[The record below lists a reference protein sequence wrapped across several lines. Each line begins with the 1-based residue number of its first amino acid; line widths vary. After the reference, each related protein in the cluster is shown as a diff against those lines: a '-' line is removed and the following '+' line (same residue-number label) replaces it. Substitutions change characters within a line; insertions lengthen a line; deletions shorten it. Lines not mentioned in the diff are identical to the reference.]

1 MTIIIFILVLFVTV
15 IAHEW
20 GHFYAARKSGMTVEE
35 FGFGIPP
42 RLFSWK
48 RGETVYSINAL
59 PIGGFVK
66 IAGENGLEEGTP
78 GAVSPSRQFDTK
90 PWYKKSIVLVAGVVM
105 NIVLAFVL
113 FTAAYTIGMPSTT
126 PDGVPTVVSV
136 TAGGLVDTAGIEV
149 GDTIESIVVD
159 GVEVS
164 ELTTTSIRESIA
176 VSDGSISISYS
187 HDGETKVADI
197 TFPETSSDRLIGVA
211 IEPIAIVKLPLF
223 TAMHASW
230 LQITSIIV
238 GIFTTLGNLI
248 AGLFGAEGTEG
259 LMGPVGLA
267 REVGG
272 AALIGFTYLLAFT
285 AAISVNLAV
294 LNILPFPALD
304 GGRLVV
310 VLLEA
315 IFRRRFP
322 PNVVGIIHTIG
333 FALLLILMLVLTV
346 GDVGRLL

>member
-1 MTIIIFILVLFVTV
+1 MTIIIFILVLLVTV

-20 GHFYAARKSGMTVEE
+20 GHYYAAKKSGMAVEE

-66 IAGENGLEEGTP
+66 IAGENGLEEGMP
-78 GAVSPSRQFDTK
+78 GAVPPSRQFDTK

-105 NIVLAFVL
+105 NILLAFVL
-113 FTAAYTIGMPSTT
+113 FTIAYTVGMPSTT

-136 TAGGLVDTAGIEV
+136 TAGGLVDSAGIEV
-149 GDTIESIVVD
+149 GDIIESVIVD
-159 GVEVS
+159 GEPVA
-164 ELTTTSIRESIA
+164 ELTTANLHDAISQ
-176 VSDGSISISYS
+176 SDGSISISYTQK
-187 HDGETKVADI
+187 GETKVADMTI
-197 TFPETSSDRLIGVA
+197 PETSTDRLIGVA

-223 TAMHASW
+223 TAMYAAW
-230 LQITSIIV
+230 LQISNITV
-238 GIFTTLGNLI
+238 GIFTTLGTLI
-248 AGLFGAEGTEG
+248 AGLFGAGGTDG

-315 IFRRRFP
+315 LFRRRFP
-322 PNVVGIIHTIG
+322 PNVIGIIHAVG